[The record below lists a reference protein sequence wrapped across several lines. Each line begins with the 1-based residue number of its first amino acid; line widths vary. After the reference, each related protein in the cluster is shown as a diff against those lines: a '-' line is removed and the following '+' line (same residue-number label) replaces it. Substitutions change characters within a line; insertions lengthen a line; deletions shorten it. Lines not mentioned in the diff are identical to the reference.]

1 MAANAELSSP
11 EGGDNPQPAMQ
22 VGRGIA
28 GDERP
33 DITSER
39 DPSAVAHQQTA
50 DDGGGQGAPR

>member
-11 EGGDNPQPAMQ
+11 EGGDNPQSAMQ
-22 VGRGIA
+22 AGIGIA

-50 DDGGGQGAPR
+50 DDTAG